1 MIETNALTHLQG
13 NLPQVNTAATRNHAK
28 ARQTAEEFESVYLST
43 VLSSMF
49 SGISTEA
56 PFGGGH
62 AEETYRGL
70 LIEEYGKSISQ
81 AGGIGIADSIYREL
95 ISIQEGA
102 QS

>member
-1 MIETNALTHLQG
+1 MLETNALTYLQG
-13 NLPQVNTAATRNHAK
+13 QLPRANAAASKDHAK
-28 ARQTAEEFESVYLST
+28 AWQTAQEFESVYLST

-70 LIEEYGKSISQ
+70 LIEEYGKSITG
-81 AGGIGIADSIYREL
+81 AGGVGIADSIYREL